1 MIMIMMV
8 AIFNR
13 LSDEE
18 DKIII
23 LKLCLLNL
31 IWVAVEEPVAHSC
44 RWIVCSGIAITKG
57 RHLIMMT
64 MTLMTIVL
72 VMLRTMKWGL
82 K

>member
-1 MIMIMMV
+1 MIMFMMV
-8 AIFNR
+8 AVFGR
-13 LSDEE
+13 LCDEG

-23 LKLCLLNL
+23 LKLCLLDL

-44 RWIVCSGIAITKG
+44 RRIVCSGIAITKG